1 MDENIREGEAGVVN
15 WDFLRKESSLQIEKD
30 GGRNV
35 RGTRVS
41 LTFRDVIKVK
51 KLGKG
56 LAFLAK

>member
-1 MDENIREGEAGVVN
+1 MDENVRESEAGVVN
-15 WDFLRKESSLQIEKD
+15 WDFLRKEVRHQMEKE

-35 RGTRVS
+35 RGTRIS